1 MEQCEQAIRKENNS
15 ELGLL
20 IDNTMDAQHIRAY
33 DRRNATHEP
42 LTPMTM
48 AILLELAKVKE
59 FPTDVK
65 VSKNIKNIIWATMIT
80 LDGYSPAIKQV
91 DTRNYWDIYTKLG
104 PSDLLEAM

>member
-1 MEQCEQAIRKENNS
+1 ME
-15 ELGLL
+15 
-20 IDNTMDAQHIRAY
+20 AQHVRAY

-59 FPTDVK
+59 FPTDAK
-65 VSKNIKNIIWATMIT
+65 VSKNIRNIIWATMIT

-91 DTRNYWDIYTKLG
+91 DSRNYWDIYTKLG
-104 PSDLLEAM
+104 PNDLLEAM